1 MKGGKIKDLLA
12 LELRKDPS
20 ENVGLASTLTYKSSD
35 KNAKQL
41 VNKLRLISEE
51 QANTH
56 THTQTF
62 NYKLQK
68 YLRQISHKC

>member
-1 MKGGKIKDLLA
+1 M
-12 LELRKDPS
+12 
-20 ENVGLASTLTYKSSD
+20 LTYKSSD

-56 THTQTF
+56 TDIQ
-62 NYKLQK
+62 LQATK
-68 YLRQISHKC
+68 VLTPDQPQVLRQPFSAVI